1 MLGGNIETFRPQCLS
16 SKNVQSSR
24 QSYKASRSAIY
35 HIMVFE
41 CEDYHVCCYQLPF
54 IEHSLRH
61 RYRGVPGSQLC
72 TGELHAE
79 CLLGCALRRHTWGS
93 EEATL
98 DRGEAD
104 PHQGSWIPLQSCKGN
119 FQEGWLWAVRGRCF
133 QQQGDGSVLS
143 EEGTWLE
150 HVVST
155 CQVLSA
161 CHTLS
166 WVL

>member
-61 RYRGVPGSQLC
+61 RYCLTVGSLEVNSVLENCMQSVYWGVLWGDTPEGVRRQHWTEGRLTHTRGAGFPFRAARAISGRGGC
-72 TGELHAE
+72 ELLEADVSSSR
-79 CLLGCALRRHTWGS
+79 GMGVSSLRRGP
-93 EEATL
+93 
-98 DRGEAD
+98 G
-104 PHQGSWIPLQSCKGN
+104 
-119 FQEGWLWAVRGRCF
+119 
-133 QQQGDGSVLS
+133 
-143 EEGTWLE
+143 
-150 HVVST
+150 
-155 CQVLSA
+155 
-161 CHTLS
+161 
-166 WVL
+166 